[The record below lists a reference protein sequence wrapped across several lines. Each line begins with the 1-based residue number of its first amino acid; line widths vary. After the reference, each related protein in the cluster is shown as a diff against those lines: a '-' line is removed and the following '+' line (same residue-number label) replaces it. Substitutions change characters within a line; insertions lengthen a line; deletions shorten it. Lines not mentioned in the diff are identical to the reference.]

1 MIYEYDCTECDISVE
16 KIRRMSEREDP
27 LACECGAAMLPI
39 ITGGAGF
46 KITGGG
52 VASAGY
58 KHNGPKMKYKR
69 GRPVG
74 PLDSRSKAY
83 EKNKDEGAS
92 SYYGPGQGSW
102 LAQDTVRRD
111 AHNIKKDHHGLN

>member
-1 MIYEYDCTECDISVE
+1 MIYEYECTECELSVE

-58 KHNGPKMKYKR
+58 SHNGEKKKWKR
-69 GRPVG
+69 GRPIG
-74 PLDSRSKAY
+74 PMDARSKAS
-83 EKNKDEGAS
+83 EKNRDDKAS
-92 SYYGPGQGSW
+92 KFYGPGQTAW
-102 LAQDTVRRD
+102 LAQDTERRNS
-111 AHNIKKDHHGLN
+111 HNKMKETHGI

>member
-1 MIYEYDCTECDISVE
+1 MIYEYDCTECEVSVE
-16 KIRRMSEREDP
+16 KMRRMSEREDP
-27 LACECGAAMLPI
+27 VACECGANMLPI

-46 KITGGG
+46 KIQGGG
-52 VASAGY
+52 VASSGY
-58 KHNGPKMKYKR
+58 KHNGPKLKFKR

-83 EKNKDEGAS
+83 EKNKDES
-92 SYYGPGQGSW
+92 SSTYYGPGQNAW

-111 AHNIKKDHHGLN
+111 EHNMKKEQHGL